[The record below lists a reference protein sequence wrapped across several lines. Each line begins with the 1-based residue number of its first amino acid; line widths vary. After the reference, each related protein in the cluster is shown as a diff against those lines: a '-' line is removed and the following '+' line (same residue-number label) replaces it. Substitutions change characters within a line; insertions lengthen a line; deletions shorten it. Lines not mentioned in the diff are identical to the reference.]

1 MTSGIRYHHHPTP
14 VGDLFLTWRDG
25 ALTGLHF
32 PTSKEYA
39 EEELEG
45 TSDPAPFDG
54 VRRQLDE
61 YFAGDRIRFDLPL
74 APRGTPFQMKVWA
87 ALREIPYGEAVSY
100 GEVARRIGS
109 PRAVRGVG
117 GANGR
122 NPIAIVIPCH
132 RVVAADGSLGGY
144 GGGAD
149 RKRFLLGLEGWAP
162 VGASI
167 DGGLSPR

>member
-1 MTSGIRYHHHPTP
+1 MTSGVRYHHHPTP
-14 VGDLFLTWRDG
+14 VGDLLLTWSGG

-32 PTSKEYA
+32 PTSEGDQG
-39 EEELEG
+39 ESPEG
-45 TSDPAPFDG
+45 TPDPAPFDA

-61 YFAGDRIRFDLPL
+61 YFTGDRRRFTLPL
-74 APRGTPFQMKVWA
+74 APRGTAFQMKVWA
-87 ALREIPYGEAVSY
+87 ALREIPYGRAVSY

-132 RVVAADGSLGGY
+132 RVIAADGSLGGY
-144 GGGAD
+144 GGGVH

-162 VGASI
+162 LDAPIS
-167 DGGLSPR
+167 GGPALR

>member
-1 MTSGIRYHHHPTP
+1 MPSDTRYHRHPTP
-14 VGDLFLTWRDG
+14 VGDLLLTWRGG

-32 PTSKEYA
+32 PTSERDA
-39 EEELEG
+39 GQELEG
-45 TSDPAPFDG
+45 TPDPAPFDG

-74 APRGTPFQMKVWA
+74 APRGTVFQMKVWA

-144 GGGAD
+144 GGGSD
-149 RKRFLLGLEGWAP
+149 RKRFLLGLEGWASLEGP
-162 VGASI
+162 IS
-167 DGGLSPR
+167 GGPAPR

>member
-1 MTSGIRYHHHPTP
+1 MNSGIRYHHHPTP
-14 VGDLFLTWRDG
+14 VGDLLLTWQGG

-32 PTSKEYA
+32 PTA
-39 EEELEG
+39 ERDAEPRLEG
-45 TSDPAPFDG
+45 TLDPAPFDA

-61 YFAGDRIRFDLPL
+61 YFAGDRIRFELPL
-74 APRGTPFQMKVWA
+74 APRGTAFQMKVWE

-122 NPIAIVIPCH
+122 NPIAIIIPCH
-132 RVVAADGSLGGY
+132 RVVAAGGSLGGY
-144 GGGAD
+144 GGGLD

-162 VGASI
+162 PEGRV
-167 DGGLSPR
+167 DGG